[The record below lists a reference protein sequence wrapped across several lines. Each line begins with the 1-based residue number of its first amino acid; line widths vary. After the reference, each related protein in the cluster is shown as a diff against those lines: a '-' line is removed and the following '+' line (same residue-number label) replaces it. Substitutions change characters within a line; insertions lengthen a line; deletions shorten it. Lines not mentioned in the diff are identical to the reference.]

1 MLLVSSRVGDLYVRV
16 RVRIRVRVRPAR
28 NEVLSKHVDLLTED
42 LGRTRVEV
50 LRLEGEKRFVL
61 FSYQLSLRRLRSFQ
75 LGWEGAHASPHTW
88 LHMFNG

>member
-16 RVRIRVRVRPAR
+16 HVRIRVRVRPAR

-50 LRLEGEKRFVL
+50 LRLEGEKRCVL
-61 FSYQLSLRRLRSFQ
+61 LSMRRLRSFE

-88 LHMFNG
+88 LHVFNG